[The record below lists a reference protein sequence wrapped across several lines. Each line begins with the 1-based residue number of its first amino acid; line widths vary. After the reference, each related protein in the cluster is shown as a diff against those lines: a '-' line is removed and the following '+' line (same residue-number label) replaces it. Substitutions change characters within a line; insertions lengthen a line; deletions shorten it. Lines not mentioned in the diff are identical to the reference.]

1 VTFPYQDAVA
11 VVSGAS
17 SGLGRG
23 LALELAR
30 RGATVVAV
38 ARREPLLDELLDQ
51 LRLGEASAE
60 RAACDVADLDSWSAL
75 LDDVA
80 RRHGRIDVLVNA
92 AGIERRQ
99 GVRTVRWTDLED
111 TMAVNFAAAARGTLA
126 VLPGMLERRHGAVVN
141 ISSDHGRAPG
151 PGTPAYCASKAALSA
166 FTESAAHEVAGTGVH
181 VHVLYPGWV
190 PTPLGQGAVDQGMPM
205 PPRAVRRTEQDVV
218 RRTLDHVGRPSF
230 EINAARV
237 ATLAPAVRALLPAV
251 YRRSMRRVA
260 GGSAT
265 PPPS

>member
-1 VTFPYQDAVA
+1 MTFPYEGAVA

-23 LALELAR
+23 LALDLAR

-38 ARREPLLDELLDQ
+38 ARREQLLDELLDD
-51 LRLGEASAE
+51 LRATGTAGE
-60 RAACDVADLDSWSAL
+60 RATCDVADLDAWTGL
-75 LDDVA
+75 LDDLE

-92 AGIERRQ
+92 AGVERRR
-99 GVRTVRWTDLED
+99 GIRTVDWADVAD
-111 TMAVNFAAAARGTLA
+111 TMAVNFAAAARSTMA
-126 VLPGMLERRHGAVVN
+126 VLSGMLQRGHGAVVN

-166 FTESAAHEVAGTGVH
+166 FTESVAHEVAGTGVH

-190 PTPLGQGAVDQGMPM
+190 PTSLGHGAVDQGMRM
-205 PPRAVRRTEQDVV
+205 PPRAVRRREEDVV
-218 RRTLDHVGRPSF
+218 RRTLDHIGRAGF

-237 ATLAPAVRALLPAV
+237 ATLAPVARALLPSV

-260 GGSAT
+260 GGGT
-265 PPPS
+265 DRPSG